1 MQRWARHRVVWVQIR
16 TFKAKAKPR
25 DSSLFIQDARHLV
38 KSKKVLVLNEGDGID
53 RTKLIIQDTQKTYF
67 DPSNKTLDFSLL
79 NKKLFTKIQKESKDR
94 TSKRFIEPAKKWTG
108 SQKAMAQISK
118 KMKKYLAYG
127 RVSLRDNLSPLRV
140 GDLVLLGNQSTLIH
154 IVVACPQ
161 TLDSDTYTFV
171 DNEGEITYGTKH
183 HIKLRIPQ
191 IIPKK
196 LLESCGL
203 ITLEKK
209 YLGIAPVGMPD
220 SKFSRSSMSL
230 PESLQGDKQKVLESS
245 SGADFSNSGDDFI
258 VAQAA
263 SQLLTNTDV
272 KTYIVPT
279 SARKVYS
286 EYLKNASIVS
296 FSKVTAFMNKL
307 EYFHKVLQYDENNN
321 LLGSSRTIPIFEL
334 LDYLSNFDET
344 LDMMRKVKGR
354 DEEYQIINSFI
365 RGFGFDD
372 KTTFGK
378 RIPTNTNAGFADS
391 SHSLTSYI
399 AFIVALSRS
408 GRLWKVNTQ
417 KSTKTP
423 ISVEILPVQKVVAL
437 TDTLNVLKGGGAKKF
452 IDYYVKFM
460 KTGESS
466 SKPPHYDAILQLLKD
481 FIVPNISHDRTIES
495 VMGSL
500 IRNIDRKLKNEGIHH
515 ELAIPHAYEY
525 SKSRAFEIV
534 TSLEKQGYTNPMQWS
549 DSLKLPNAGSSL
561 ESDLFWQFY
570 AFLDSKYKTKTELL
584 ADLKTA
590 DSDGWLQNEFYTEDK
605 LQDIRRDFGDVPIYC
620 IDSATAHEIDDG
632 ISIHTEGD
640 KYVFTVHVA
649 NPTSYLKKESMISE
663 IAFSKGTTVYLP
675 EGPTMMLPQVMS
687 KMCGLN
693 GEAKTRTFAIQFDL
707 DRSDID
713 EYMANLDETKTPM
726 SSLAKKVLTRINA
739 TARVKFFLA
748 SNFPQNFTYEY
759 VNKVLNNENN
769 VAEFK
774 KGELAEG
781 SHELNLFKLY
791 HVSSLIKHIR
801 LALGGGLELNSE
813 RPKVRVDYTLEMI
826 PEEGQFKR
834 VPNGYSL
841 ALSKGNSDIAPVI
854 TITEDVDQD
863 SRSKSQQL
871 VSNFMIAANYAGLLY
886 AHKNNIPII
895 HRTQELGLEEGVEN
909 KVRRLNQSLYEGRK
923 SATVEQK
930 AQILSI
936 LTAANY
942 EVTRKKHESL
952 GLPSY
957 LNLTSPLR
965 RYVDM
970 VNHWMFEERALRGE
984 NGGRDGR
991 EEGRDGRD
999 EGRDGRDEGT
1009 DKRKNS
1015 EITESDLDYMAS
1027 HLQSCELTNKLAQR
1041 FSDKFWKG
1049 TFLKYYFEKLY
1060 QGKIAT
1066 PIEFSILLRSDAK
1079 HGDIKAEIVG
1089 FSDLRTTIMQTDYVI
1104 SKFASGSFKVGQ
1116 VVMAPFRVVKL
1127 DFLEDEFSIELCS
1140 EEESASGVPE

>member
-1 MQRWARHRVVWVQIR
+1 MQRCGARHRVVWLQIR
-16 TFKAKAKPR
+16 TLQAKANPR

-38 KSKKVLVLNEGDGID
+38 KSKKVKVLNEGDGID
-53 RTKLIIQDTQKTYF
+53 RTKLIINDTQKTYF

-79 NKKLFTKIQKESKDR
+79 NKKLFTKIQKESTDR
-94 TSKRFIEPAKKWTG
+94 TSKRFLEPAQKWTD
-108 SQKAMAQISK
+108 SQRALAQISK

-127 RVSLRDNLSPLRV
+127 RVSLRDNFSPLRV
-140 GDLVLLGNQSTLIH
+140 GDLVLLGNQSTLLH

-171 DNEGEITYGTKH
+171 DNEGEIMYGTKH

-209 YLGIAPVGMPD
+209 YLGIAPIGMPD
-220 SKFSRSSMSL
+220 SKFSRSQMSL
-230 PESLQGDKQKVLESS
+230 PESLQGGKQKNPESS
-245 SGADFSNSGDDFI
+245 SGADFSTSGDDFI

-321 LLGSSRTIPIFEL
+321 ILGSSRTIPIFEL

-354 DEEYQIINSFI
+354 DEEYQIINSYI
-365 RGFGFDD
+365 RGFGFDN

-378 RIPTNTNAGFADS
+378 RIPTSTNADFADS

-423 ISVEILPVQKVVAL
+423 ISVEILPVQKVVTL

-452 IDYYVKFM
+452 VDYYVEFM

-466 SKPPHYDAILQLLKD
+466 SKPPHYDAILQVLKD
-481 FIVPNISHDRTIES
+481 FIVPNISHDRTMES

-515 ELAIPHAYEY
+515 ELAIPYAYEF

-534 TSLEKQGYTNPMQWS
+534 TSLEEQGYTNPMQWS

-584 ADLKTA
+584 ADLKP
-590 DSDGWLQNEFYTEDK
+590 DLNGWLQNEFYTKDK
-605 LQDIRRDFGDVPIYC
+605 LQHIRRDFGDVPIYC

-693 GEAKTRTFAIQFDL
+693 GEANTRTFAIQFDL

-713 EYMANLDETKTPM
+713 EYMENLDDAKTPI

-759 VNKVLNNENN
+759 VNRVLNNQENITK
-769 VAEFK
+769 FK

-791 HVSSLIKHIR
+791 HVSSIIRHIR

-813 RPKVRVDYTLEMI
+813 RPKVRVDYTLKII
-826 PEEGQFKR
+826 PEEDQFKR

-841 ALSKGNSDIAPVI
+841 ALSKGNSDTAPVI

-863 SRSKSQQL
+863 SKSKSQQL
-871 VSNFMIAANYAGLLY
+871 VSNFMIAGNYAGLLY

-909 KVRRLNQSLYEGRK
+909 KVRKLNQSLYEGRK

-984 NGGRDGR
+984 NKGG
-991 EEGRDGRD
+991 D
-999 EGRDGRDEGT
+999 EGRDDNRDDAKVT
-1009 DKRKNS
+1009 

-1060 QGKIAT
+1060 QGKIAR
-1066 PIEFSILLRSDAK
+1066 PIEFPILLRSDAK
-1079 HGDIKAEIVG
+1079 HGDIRAEIIG
-1089 FSDLRTTIMQTDYVI
+1089 FSDLRTTIMQTEYVI

-1116 VVMAPFRVVKL
+1116 VVMTPFQVVKL
-1127 DFLEDEFSIELCS
+1127 DFLEDELSIKLCG
-1140 EEESASGVPE
+1140 EDESARGVSE